1 VDLLSSNTP
10 NLDLLK
16 KNPVTDGDDT
26 FNIDTMLNDN
36 WDKIDAAVG
45 EMKDE
50 LDNISIPDA
59 SLTQKGVVQLSS
71 AINSTAEDRAATPAA
86 VKQAYDAAQL
96 AFIAGNERKVD
107 VVAALVAIGVTA
119 TTSDTWP
126 QLIAKISAVIRA
138 TGDAAVGDVREGKIF
153 STAAGNNKT
162 GTLTVRATSAVTV
175 TPSQSAQ
182 VLNPGIYDNTITI
195 PAVTFDA
202 AAVLTGTSIAGKA
215 GTMPNWAGSN
225 PAAVGYR
232 KSGVAG
238 RLHVTPPSGRFDGAA
253 ETYVDS
259 ADFVPTNV
267 LAGKTPFGMA
277 GTMPNRANDQQAT
290 AIWTDGAGNLSLGFP
305 TGGYV
310 TSSGFGAGIASV
322 AKSDT
327 DFVAS
332 NIRSGVNIFGVT
344 GTLAPRQYAS
354 GTAVIN
360 TNYISFAYRLYGNST
375 IQAALMQYIEISGLG
390 FTPTIVKI
398 TQATYQF
405 SCTYMLNHAQYGTCI
420 IANDYIFLAAS
431 WGSNVLIGPNLRL
444 PGSSGLGNH
453 TVSWEAW
460 V

>member
-232 KSGVAG
+232 KSSIAG

-253 ETYVDS
+253 ETYIDS
-259 ADFVPTNV
+259 ADFVPANV
-267 LAGKTPFGMA
+267 LAGKSPFGMA
-277 GTMPNRANDQQAT
+277 GGIPIRGGEIYTGWRAAT
-290 AIWTDGAGNLSLGFP
+290 LGGAAAMSGRMHMVIPLGA
-305 TGGYV
+305 YV
-310 TSSGFGAGIASV
+310 SGLDASNMGIYLDDAN
-322 AKSDT
+322 
-327 DFVAS
+327 FLAS
-332 NIRSGVNIFGVT
+332 NIRNGVT
-344 GTLAPRQYAS
+344 LGGLAGSLVEGKRSAAGTTS
-354 GTAVIN
+354 IVGG
-360 TNYISFAYRLYGNST
+360 SNST
-375 IQAALMQYIEISGLG
+375 LSISGLSFTPSTIHVMHTTATNITYRYAYAYGLFFYFSWRNTDDTPYVGSYTNGTFSTGG
-390 FTPTIVKI
+390 FTLV
-398 TQATYQF
+398 
-405 SCTYMLNHAQYGTCI
+405 
-420 IANDYIFLAAS
+420 LAAY
-431 WGSNVLIGPNLRL
+431 GS
-444 PGSSGLGNH
+444 GSTITWSAI
-453 TVSWEAW
+453 E
-460 V
+460 